1 MSDRDSDADEE
12 QSEVAARFAEEE
24 RGRAAREA
32 EEWKEY
38 EEMRREEKAKEDEEI
53 QLLREK
59 KERRKKERAEEELRL
74 AGLRAEEDRKRRAEE
89 EERQARKREEE
100 NKRREE
106 RERKRKE
113 LEENKERMGKPNFV
127 ITKKSGGE
135 IAANPKRSVMN
146 KTKEQLESERAA
158 ALEQRIKPL
167 EISGF
172 DEDKLREKAKEL
184 HDRLYWLESAKYDTE
199 QTLKRRQ
206 ADMSELA
213 ERARQM
219 NKGGKQ
225 KKQAENVDVE
235 DKLAEKLTGIPPKLT
250 MYSQYERIMDR
261 RSYGE
266 KRVIYAGPQYGEPY
280 NRVMPQ
286 YKVAWGEAGY
296 EFTEALSAEG
306 AANGAATEAAATAE
320 E

>member
-1 MSDRDSDADEE
+1 MSDDERRDSDAEDEG
-12 QSEVAARFAEEE
+12 QSEAAARFAEEE
-24 RGRAAREA
+24 KRRKLREE

-38 EEMRREEKAKEDEEI
+38 EEMRREEKEKEDEEI
-53 QLLREK
+53 RLLREK
-59 KERRKKERAEEELRL
+59 KERRKAERAEEERRM
-74 AGLRAEEDRKRRAEE
+74 AEQRAVEEQRRRAEE

-100 NKRREE
+100 AQRREE

-135 IAANPKRSVMN
+135 EQQIEANPKRSVMN

-158 ALEQRIKPL
+158 ALEHRIKPL
-167 EISGF
+167 EIDGF
-172 DEDKLREKAKEL
+172 DEDKLRDKAKEL
-184 HDRLYWLESAKYDTE
+184 HDRIFWLQSAKYDAE
-199 QTLKRRQ
+199 QVFKRRQ
-206 ADMSELA
+206 ADMTELA

-219 NKGGKQ
+219 NKGGKGKQ
-225 KKQAENVDVE
+225 KQQDNVE

-250 MYSQYERIMDR
+250 MYSQYERVMDR

-266 KRVIYAGPQYGEPY
+266 RRDLYLGPLYSEPY
-280 NRVMPQ
+280 VRILPKF
-286 YKVAWGEAGY
+286 KVGLGEAGF
-296 EFTEALSAEG
+296 EFTEPTDG
-306 AANGAATEAAATAE
+306 AAE